1 MEKNNR
7 GIGFIIIILILGI
20 IGIFVIVNN
29 NKKEEV
35 PSAASRIRIIASSDS
50 KLDQSEKQKVK
61 TKIIDYLNKT
71 SDAYSLDEM
80 KNVISTITT
89 NFKIEEQKES
99 FPAKSVNN
107 SIIPSGLYPTV
118 VITLGNG
125 KGHNWWSV
133 LYPEYFG
140 LTYGD
145 FDEIEYRSYIYDKL
159 KPN

>member
-1 MEKNNR
+1 MVMEA
-7 GIGFIIIILILGI
+7 LP
-20 IGIFVIVNN
+20 V
-29 NKKEEV
+29 
-35 PSAASRIRIIASSDS
+35 SASITAA
-50 KLDQSEKQKVK
+50 
-61 TKIIDYLNKT
+61 
-71 SDAYSLDEM
+71 
-80 KNVISTITT
+80 TI
-89 NFKIEEQKES
+89 S